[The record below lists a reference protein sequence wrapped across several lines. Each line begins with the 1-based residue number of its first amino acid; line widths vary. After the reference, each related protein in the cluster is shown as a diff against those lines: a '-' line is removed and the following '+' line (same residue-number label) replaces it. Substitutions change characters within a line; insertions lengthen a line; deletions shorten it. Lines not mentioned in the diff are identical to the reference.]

1 VNRNGTVLHLQKV
14 AGISGSEAHLL
25 SLLPRLRDRGWDV
38 RFLMLH
44 EHEPGAW
51 DFARE
56 LTARGIPLDAIPL
69 AADVDPVA
77 FVRLAAYLARK
88 RPTILHTHLVH
99 ADVYGQ
105 LAGVAA
111 GVPVRFST
119 KHGFNE
125 FRENPGFALGDRAI
139 ASLAHGHIAI
149 SRGLARYL
157 EDVEGFDGA
166 SFEIV
171 HYGIE
176 PDGEP
181 KPYAAGAEPR
191 MLCVGRLIPIKGH
204 IVLLRALAEARRVV
218 PELRLDIAGRGPLE
232 PALRA
237 LVKELRV
244 DDAVRFLGYVAPVQ
258 RAIEES
264 AFVAVPSMGEGF
276 GMVAL
281 EAMERAR
288 PVIAAEIG
296 GLGELVE
303 DGVTGFLV
311 PAGEAE
317 PLAAAIVRLA
327 GDPTLRGRMGEA
339 GRRRALDRFL
349 QERCT
354 DRTELLYRE
363 LLAAHGQPNG
373 VGAPRGLTGTPRRLS
388 AQL

>member
-1 VNRNGTVLHLQKV
+1 VNRGPTVLHLQKV
-14 AGISGSEAHLL
+14 AGISGSEAHLI
-25 SLLPRLRDRGWDV
+25 SLLPRLKERGWDV

-51 DFARE
+51 DFAGE
-56 LTARGIPLDAIPL
+56 LTDRGIPLDAIPL
-69 AADVDPVA
+69 AADVDPIA
-77 FVRLAAYLARK
+77 FVRLGAYLARH

-99 ADVYGQ
+99 ADAYGQ
-105 LAGVAA
+105 LTGALT
-111 GVPVRFST
+111 GVPVRVST

-139 ASLAHGHIAI
+139 ATFAHAHIAI

-157 EDVEGFDGA
+157 EEVEGFDGA

-176 PDGEP
+176 PDGAP
-181 KPYAAGAEPR
+181 RPYEGGEPR
-191 MLCVGRLIPIKGH
+191 LLCVGRLIPIKGH
-204 IVLLRALAEARRVV
+204 IVLLRAFAEARRQI
-218 PELRLDIAGRGPLE
+218 PDLRLDIAGRGPLE

-237 LVKELRV
+237 LAKELEV
-244 DDAVRFLGYVAPVQ
+244 DESIRFLGYVAPVQ
-258 RAIEES
+258 RAIED
-264 AFVAVPSMGEGF
+264 AAIVVVPSMGEGF

-303 DGVTGFLV
+303 EGVTGLLV
-311 PAGEAE
+311 PPGEAE
-317 PLAAAIVRLA
+317 PLTQAILRLA
-327 GDPTLRGRMGEA
+327 RNLPRAAELGEA
-339 GRRRALDRFL
+339 GRHRALEQFL

-354 DRTELLYRE
+354 DRTELLYRDK
-363 LLAAHGQPNG
+363 LARRGQNG
-373 VGAPRGLTGTPRRLS
+373 TLPT
-388 AQL
+388 

>member
-1 VNRNGTVLHLQKV
+1 VKQSGTVLHLQKV

-25 SLLPRLRDRGWDV
+25 SLLPRLKERGWDI

-44 EHEPGAW
+44 EHEPGAS

-56 LTARGIPLDAIPL
+56 LTGRGIPLDSIPL
-69 AADVDPVA
+69 AADVDPIA
-77 FVRLAAYLARK
+77 FLRLAAYLARI

-105 LAGVAA
+105 LTGALTC
-111 GVPVRFST
+111 VPVRVST

-125 FRENPGFALGDRAI
+125 FRENPGFALGDRVI
-139 ASLAHGHIAI
+139 ASFAHTHIAI

-157 EDVEGFDGA
+157 EEVEGFDGG

-176 PDGEP
+176 PDGASSR
-181 KPYAAGAEPR
+181 YAGGVPR
-191 MLCVGRLIPIKGH
+191 LLCVGRLIPIKGH
-204 IVLLRALAEARRVV
+204 IVLLRAFAEARRRI
-218 PELRLDIAGRGPLE
+218 PALQLDIAGRGPLE

-237 LVKELRV
+237 LAKELEIE
-244 DDAVRFLGYVAPVQ
+244 DALRFLGYVAPVQ
-258 RAIEES
+258 RAIE
-264 AFVAVPSMGEGF
+264 AAAIVVVPSMGEGF

-303 DGVTGFLV
+303 EGVTGLLV
-311 PAGEAE
+311 PPGEAE
-317 PLAAAIVRLA
+317 PLEEAIVRLA
-327 GDPTLRGRMGEA
+327 GDLELAACMGEA
-339 GRRRALDRFL
+339 GRRRALEQFL
-349 QERCT
+349 QDRCT
-354 DRTELLYRE
+354 DRTELLYE
-363 LLAAHGQPNG
+363 
-373 VGAPRGLTGTPRRLS
+373 GALTARG
-388 AQL
+388 

>member
-1 VNRNGTVLHLQKV
+1 V

-25 SLLPRLRDRGWDV
+25 SLLPRLKERGWDV

-69 AADVDPVA
+69 AADVDPIA
-77 FVRLAAYLARK
+77 FFRIAAYLARN

-105 LAGVAA
+105 LTGALT
-111 GVPVRFST
+111 GVPVRVST

-125 FRENPGFALGDRAI
+125 FRENRGFALGDRAI
-139 ASLAHGHIAI
+139 ASLAHTHIAI

-157 EDVEGFDGA
+157 EEVEGFDGS

-171 HYGIE
+171 HYGIQ
-176 PDGEP
+176 PDGAP
-181 KPYAAGAEPR
+181 SSHAGDEPR
-191 MLCVGRLIPIKGH
+191 LLCVGRLIPIKGH
-204 IVLLRALAEARRVV
+204 IVLLRAFAEARREV
-218 PELRLDIAGRGPLE
+218 PGLRLDIAGRGPLE

-237 LVKELRV
+237 LALELGV
-244 DDAVRFLGYVAPVQ
+244 DDAVNFLGYVAPIQ
-258 RAIEES
+258 RAIEG
-264 AFVAVPSMGEGF
+264 AAIVVVPSMGEGF

-303 DGVTGFLV
+303 DGATGLLV

-317 PLAAAIVRLA
+317 PLARAIVRLA
-327 GDPTLRGRMGEA
+327 GDLELAARMGEA
-339 GRRRALDRFL
+339 GRRRALEHFL

-354 DRTELLYRE
+354 ERTELLYE
-363 LLAAHGQPNG
+363 EALNG
-373 VGAPRGLTGTPRRLS
+373 RR
-388 AQL
+388 

>member
-1 VNRNGTVLHLQKV
+1 MNERGTVLHMQKV
-14 AGISGSEAHLL
+14 AGISGSETHLL
-25 SLLPRLRDRGWDV
+25 SLLPRLKERGWDV

-44 EHEPGAW
+44 AHEPGAW

-56 LTARGIPLDAIPL
+56 LSARGIPLDSISL
-69 AADVDPVA
+69 AADVDPIA
-77 FVRLAAYLARK
+77 FMRVAAYLARR

-105 LAGVAA
+105 LTGSLAA
-111 GVPVRFST
+111 VPIRVST

-139 ASLAHGHIAI
+139 ARLAHTHIAI

-157 EDVEGFDGA
+157 EDVEGFDGQ

-176 PDGEP
+176 PDGSP
-181 KPYAAGAEPR
+181 RPYTGRTPR
-191 MLCVGRLIPIKGH
+191 LLCVGRLIPIKGH
-204 IVLLRALAEARRVV
+204 IVLLRALALARR
-218 PELRLDIAGRGPLE
+218 ELPDVTLDVAGRGPLE

-237 LVKELRV
+237 LAKELEL
-244 DDAVRFLGYVAPVQ
+244 DDAVRFRGYVAPVQ
-258 RAIEES
+258 RAIED
-264 AFVAVPSMGEGF
+264 AAIVVVPSMGEGF

-303 DGVTGFLV
+303 DGVTGYLV
-311 PAGEAE
+311 PPGEPA
-317 PLAAAIVRLA
+317 PLAEAIVRLG
-327 GDPTLRGRMGEA
+327 GDMRAAAKMGEA
-339 GRRRALDRFL
+339 GRARALDRFL

-354 DRTELLYRE
+354 DRTELLYSE
-363 LLAAHGQPNG
+363 LLSERLQKNG
-373 VGAPRGLTGTPRRLS
+373 AVPADSRHKPPAERG
-388 AQL
+388 

>member
-1 VNRNGTVLHLQKV
+1 VGGRDPGGGAMNGNGLVLHLQKV

-25 SLLPRLRDRGWDV
+25 ALLPRLKERGWDV

-51 DFARE
+51 EFARE
-56 LTARGIPLDAIPL
+56 LTDRGIPLDAISL
-69 AADVDPVA
+69 AADVDPIA
-77 FVRLAAYLARK
+77 FLRLGAYLARK
-88 RPTILHTHLVH
+88 RPRILHTHLVH

-105 LAGVAA
+105 LTGALTGI
-111 GVPVRFST
+111 PVRVST

-139 ASLAHGHIAI
+139 ATFAHTHIAI

-157 EDVEGFDGA
+157 EEVEGFDGA

-181 KPYAAGAEPR
+181 RPYEGSVPR
-191 MLCVGRLIPIKGH
+191 LLCVGRLIPIKGH
-204 IVLLRALAEARRVV
+204 IVLLRAFAEARRRI
-218 PELRLDIAGRGPLE
+218 PGLELQIAGRGPLE

-237 LVKELRV
+237 LAKEL
-244 DDAVRFLGYVAPVQ
+244 DIEDAVHFLGYVAPVQ
-258 RAIEES
+258 KAI
-264 AFVAVPSMGEGF
+264 ADAAVVVVPSMGEGF

-296 GLGELVE
+296 GLGELVQ
-303 DGVTGFLV
+303 DGVTGLLV
-311 PAGEAE
+311 PPGEAD
-317 PLAAAIVRLA
+317 PLVSAIVRLA
-327 GDPTLRGRMGEA
+327 GDLPRAREMGAA
-339 GRRRALDRFL
+339 GRRRALEHFL
-349 QERCT
+349 QARCT
-354 DRTELLYRE
+354 DRTELLYE
-363 LLAAHGQPNG
+363 GALAA
-373 VGAPRGLTGTPRRLS
+373 RT
-388 AQL
+388 

>member
-1 VNRNGTVLHLQKV
+1 MTVLHLQKV

-25 SLLPRLRDRGWDV
+25 SLLPELKERGWDI

-44 EHEPGAW
+44 EHEPGAR

-56 LTARGIPLDAIPL
+56 LQARGITLDAIPL

-77 FVRLAAYLARK
+77 FFRIAGYLGRM

-105 LAGVAA
+105 LTGALT
-111 GVPVRFST
+111 GVPIRVST

-125 FRENPGFALGDRAI
+125 FRENRGFALGDRAI
-139 ASLAHGHIAI
+139 ASLAHTHIAI

-157 EDVEGFDGA
+157 EEVEGFDGA
-166 SFEIV
+166 SFQVV

-176 PDGEP
+176 PDGDP
-181 KPYAAGAEPR
+181 RPYTGDVPR
-191 MLCVGRLIPIKGH
+191 LLCVGRLIPIKGH
-204 IVLLRALAEARRVV
+204 LVLLRAFAQARRRV
-218 PELRLDIAGRGPLE
+218 PSLELDIAGRGPLE

-237 LVKELRV
+237 LAKELGV
-244 DDAVRFLGYVAPVQ
+244 EDGVRFLGYVTPVQ
-258 RAIEES
+258 RAIEN
-264 AFVAVPSMGEGF
+264 ATAVVVPSMGEGF

-281 EAMERAR
+281 EAMERSR

-303 DGVTGFLV
+303 EGVTGYLV
-311 PAGEAE
+311 PPGEAE
-317 PLAAAIVRLA
+317 RLADAIVRLA
-327 GDPTLRGRMGEA
+327 SNLPRAAEMGSA
-339 GRRRALDRFL
+339 GRRRALEQFL

-354 DRTELLYRE
+354 DRTELLYR
-363 LLAAHGQPNG
+363 AA
-373 VGAPRGLTGTPRRLS
+373 LS
-388 AQL
+388 

>member
-1 VNRNGTVLHLQKV
+1 MNGNGTVLHLQKV

-25 SLLPRLRDRGWDV
+25 SLLPRLKERGWDI

-56 LTARGIPLDAIPL
+56 LRARGIPLKAISL

-77 FVRLAAYLARK
+77 FLRLAAFLGRT
-88 RPTILHTHLVH
+88 RPRILHTHLVH

-105 LAGVAA
+105 VTGALT
-111 GVPVRFST
+111 GVPVRVST

-125 FRENPGFALGDRAI
+125 FRENRGFALGDRAI
-139 ASLAHGHIAI
+139 ASLAHTHIAI

-157 EDVEGFDGA
+157 EEVEGFDGG

-176 PDGEP
+176 PDGP
-181 KPYAAGAEPR
+181 PRPYSGDQPHL
-191 MLCVGRLIPIKGH
+191 LCVGRLIPIKGH
-204 IVLLRALAEARRVV
+204 IVLLRAFAQARRQV
-218 PELRLDIAGRGPLE
+218 PSLTLDIAGRGPLE

-237 LVKELRV
+237 LAKELEV
-244 DDAVRFLGYVAPVQ
+244 DDAMRFLGQVAPIQ
-258 RAIEES
+258 RAIEE
-264 AFVAVPSMGEGF
+264 AAVVVVPSMGEGF

-303 DGVTGFLV
+303 DGVTGVLV
-311 PAGEAE
+311 PAGESD
-317 PLAAAIVRLA
+317 PLARAIVGLA
-327 GDPTLRGRMGEA
+327 GDAEAAAAMGEA
-339 GRRRALDRFL
+339 GRRRALDHFL

-354 DRTELLYRE
+354 ERTELLYE
-363 LLAAHGQPNG
+363 AALNG
-373 VGAPRGLTGTPRRLS
+373 HR
-388 AQL
+388 

>member
-1 VNRNGTVLHLQKV
+1 VTGTVLHLQKV

-25 SLLPRLRDRGWDV
+25 SLLPRLKERGWDI
-38 RFLMLH
+38 RFMMLH

-56 LTARGIPLDAIPL
+56 LRARGIPLDAIPL
-69 AADVDPVA
+69 AADVDPIA
-77 FVRLAAYLARK
+77 FLRLAGYLARR

-105 LAGVAA
+105 LTGALTGI
-111 GVPVRFST
+111 PVRVST

-125 FRENPGFALGDRAI
+125 FRENRSFALGDRAI
-139 ASLAHGHIAI
+139 ASLAHRHIAI

-157 EDVEGFDGA
+157 EEVEGFDGA

-176 PDGEP
+176 PDGVP
-181 KPYAAGAEPR
+181 RSYAATEPR
-191 MLCVGRLIPIKGH
+191 LLCVGRLIPIKGH
-204 IVLLRALAEARRVV
+204 IVLLRAFAEARRQV
-218 PELRLDIAGRGPLE
+218 PSLRLDIAGRGPLE

-237 LVKELRV
+237 LAKELEV
-244 DDAVRFLGYVAPVQ
+244 EEAVRFLGYVAPIQ
-258 RAIEES
+258 LAIED
-264 AFVAVPSMGEGF
+264 AAIVVVPSMGEGF

-281 EAMERAR
+281 EAMERSR

-303 DGVTGFLV
+303 DGVTGRLV
-311 PAGEAE
+311 AP
-317 PLAAAIVRLA
+317 
-327 GDPTLRGRMGEA
+327 GEA
-339 GRRRALDRFL
+339 GPLADAIVELASDLDLAAEMGRAGRERALEQFL

-354 DRTELLYRE
+354 DRTEILYRQ
-363 LLAAHGQPNG
+363 AVNG
-373 VGAPRGLTGTPRRLS
+373 R
-388 AQL
+388 

>member
-1 VNRNGTVLHLQKV
+1 VSGGPRVLHLQKV
-14 AGISGSEAHLL
+14 AGISGSEAHLI
-25 SLLPRLRDRGWDV
+25 SLLPRLKERGWDI

-44 EHEPGAW
+44 EDEPGAW

-69 AADVDPVA
+69 AADVDPIA
-77 FVRLAAYLARK
+77 FFRIAGYLARQ
-88 RPTILHTHLVH
+88 RPRVLHTHLVH

-105 LAGVAA
+105 LTGALT
-111 GVPVRFST
+111 GVPVRVST

-139 ASLAHGHIAI
+139 ATFAHAHIAI

-157 EDVEGFDGA
+157 EEVEGFDG
-166 SFEIV
+166 STFEIV

-176 PDGEP
+176 PNGT
-181 KPYAAGAEPR
+181 PR
-191 MLCVGRLIPIKGH
+191 SYEGDQPRLLCVGRLIPIKGH
-204 IVLLRALAEARRVV
+204 IVLLRAFAEAREQI
-218 PELRLDIAGRGPLE
+218 PDLRLDLAGRGPLE

-237 LVKELRV
+237 LAKELDV
-244 DDAVRFLGYVAPVQ
+244 DDAIRFLGYVAPVQ
-258 RAIEES
+258 RAIED
-264 AFVAVPSMGEGF
+264 AAIVVVPSMGEGF

-303 DGVTGFLV
+303 ERVTGLLV
-311 PAGEAE
+311 TPGEAE
-317 PLAAAIVRLA
+317 PLAQAIVQLA
-327 GDPTLRGRMGEA
+327 GDLPRAAEMGEA
-339 GRRRALDRFL
+339 GRRRALEQFL

-354 DRTELLYRE
+354 DRTELLYRDKLE
-363 LLAAHGQPNG
+363 GRRGKNG
-373 VGAPRGLTGTPRRLS
+373 TLPI
-388 AQL
+388 